1 MGVLAVRPS
10 VRVRPSVSAAAAPV
24 GRSAKH
30 GGRTAH
36 VKLVTCVLIAF
47 NGSASKV
54 RCPPLGLQFSSADL
68 GIVLTYSK
76 VQELLKAICDADAI
90 CHGQRQRGLGAI
102 VHP

>member
-1 MGVLAVRPS
+1 MLAVRPS

-54 RCPPLGLQFSSADL
+54 RCPPLGLQFSSVDL
-68 GIVLTYSK
+68 GIVLTYRMFK
-76 VQELLKAICDADAI
+76 ICSRLSTMHIQSASDYDNVI
-90 CHGQRQRGLGAI
+90 
-102 VHP
+102 